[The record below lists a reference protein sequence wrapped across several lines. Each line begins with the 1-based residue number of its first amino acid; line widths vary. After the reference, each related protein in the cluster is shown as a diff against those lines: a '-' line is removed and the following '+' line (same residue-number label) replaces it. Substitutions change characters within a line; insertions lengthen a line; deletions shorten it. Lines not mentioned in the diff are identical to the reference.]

1 MVVGHGFDSRGG
13 DVGTKQREGRA
24 MTRFVG
30 TVAEFASEHAGHDV
44 RLCCIEVVDVSY
56 YAAAGADGTLSTDW
70 EVNDTYNVETRTT
83 DAQCRTCGVI
93 VTDVDASAIVVTL

>member
-1 MVVGHGFDSRGG
+1 
-13 DVGTKQREGRA
+13 

-44 RLCCIEVVDVSY
+44 RLCCIEVVDVNY
-56 YAAAGADGTLSTDW
+56 YAVADADGTLSTGWD
-70 EVNDTYNVETRTT
+70 VDDTYNVETRTT

-93 VTDVDASAIVVTL
+93 VADVDASAIVVTL

>member
-1 MVVGHGFDSRGG
+1 
-13 DVGTKQREGRA
+13 

-56 YAAAGADGTLSTDW
+56 YAAAAADGTLSTDW